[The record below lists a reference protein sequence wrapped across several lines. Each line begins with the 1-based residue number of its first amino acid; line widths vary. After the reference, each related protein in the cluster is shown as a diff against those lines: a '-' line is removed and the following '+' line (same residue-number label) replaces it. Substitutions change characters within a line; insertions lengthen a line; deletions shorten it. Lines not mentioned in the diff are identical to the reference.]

1 MHTITTRVALLATAL
16 SAASLYAQ
24 EPQPPRPPRTP
35 ALIRAQPELSLLW
48 NRAADRAVLGITL
61 ATSSHRDTAGV
72 RIDEVDTNGPAA
84 KAGLKS
90 GDVITDIN
98 GVSLR
103 IAATD
108 AEELAFAG
116 IAERRLQRTMARA
129 KPGDDVELRVRS
141 GGNNRSLT
149 IKTVSAEELDRSRER
164 ASGARLAA
172 TDQHG
177 AIGVSIGGSGNGR
190 DTLGLFVS
198 SVVGGGPAEKSGIIE
213 GERIATVNGVDVR
226 VPKED
231 VEDMSV
237 TTSRVNRFIREVQ
250 KVAPG
255 GAVTLRVYGNGRYR
269 DVALKA
275 VRMSE
280 LPASGWQM
288 SISDG
293 GLRIIRGSVDMRR
306 TRA

>member
-1 MHTITTRVALLATAL
+1 MHTITLRAALFATAL
-16 SAASLYAQ
+16 SAASLHAQ
-24 EPQPPRPPRTP
+24 ESQPPQPPRTP
-35 ALIRAQPELSLLW
+35 LLIRAQPELSLLW

-61 ATSSHRDTAGV
+61 GTSSRRDTAGV
-72 RIDEVDTNGPAA
+72 RIEEVDANGPAA

-103 IAATD
+103 IAAAD

-116 IAERRLQRTMARA
+116 IAQRRLQRTMAKA
-129 KPGDDVELRVRS
+129 TPGDDVELRVRS
-141 GGNNRSLT
+141 GVSNRSVT
-149 IKTVSAEELDRSRER
+149 IKTVSAEELDRSSERR
-164 ASGARLAA
+164 ASGARSGGAS
-172 TDQHG
+172 DQQG

-255 GAVTLRVYGNGRYR
+255 GAVTLRVFGNGRYR

-280 LPASGWQM
+280 LPSSGWQM
-288 SISDG
+288 SIGDG
-293 GLRIIRGSVDMRR
+293 GLRIIRGSLDMRR
-306 TRA
+306 

>member
-1 MHTITTRVALLATAL
+1 MHTFIARAALFATAL
-16 SAASLYAQ
+16 SAASLHAQ
-24 EPQPPRPPRTP
+24 ESQPPRPPRTP
-35 ALIRAQPELSLLW
+35 ALIGAQPDLSLLW
-48 NRAADRAVLGITL
+48 HRAADRAVLGITL
-61 ATSSHRDTAGV
+61 GTSSRRDTAGV
-72 RIDEVDTNGPAA
+72 RIDEVDSNGPAA

-103 IAATD
+103 IAAAD

-116 IAERRLQRTMARA
+116 IAQRRLQRTMAKA
-129 KPGDDVELRVRS
+129 KPGDDIALRVRS
-141 GGNNRSLT
+141 GESHRSVT
-149 IKTVSAEELDRSRER
+149 IKTISAEELDRSSERR
-164 ASGARLAA
+164 ASGARSAA
-172 TDQHG
+172 SDQQG
-177 AIGVSIGGSGNGR
+177 AIGVSIGGAGNGR

-213 GERIATVNGVDVR
+213 GERIAAVNGVDVR

-237 TTSRVNRFIREVQ
+237 SSSRVNRFIREVQ

-255 GAVTLRVYGNGRYR
+255 GAVTLRVFGNGRYR
-269 DVALKA
+269 DVSLKT

-280 LPASGWQM
+280 LPSSGWQM
-288 SISDG
+288 SIGDG
-293 GLRIIRGSVDMRR
+293 GSGVCE
-306 TRA
+306 

>member
-1 MHTITTRVALLATAL
+1 MHTITTRAALFATAL
-16 SAASLYAQ
+16 SAASLPAQ
-24 EPQPPRPPRTP
+24 EPQPPQPPRTP
-35 ALIRAQPELSLLW
+35 VLIRVQPELSLLW

-61 ATSSHRDTAGV
+61 ATSSRRDTAGV
-72 RIDEVDTNGPAA
+72 RIEDVDTNGPAA

-103 IAATD
+103 IAAAD

-116 IAERRLQRTMARA
+116 IAQRRLQRTIAKA

-141 GGNNRSLT
+141 GGSNRSVT
-149 IKTVSAEELDRSRER
+149 IKTVSAEELDRTSERR
-164 ASGARLAA
+164 ASGARAA
-172 TDQHG
+172 ASDQQG

-213 GERIATVNGVDVR
+213 GERIAAVNGVDVR

-237 TTSRVNRFIREVQ
+237 TSSRVNRFIREVQ

-255 GAVTLRVYGNGRYR
+255 GAVTLRVFGNGRYR

-280 LPASGWQM
+280 LPSSGWQM
-288 SISDG
+288 SIGDG
-293 GLRIIRGSVDMRR
+293 GLRIIRGSVDRR